1 MRRASSCNFRSVR
14 ERFEE
19 EFWDDRPEC
28 SGRRGGRRYVQPR
41 RDLRVNRFD
50 LAWLLWCS
58 PSMLPIPGTFS
69 VVHLE
74 ESVAAASLKL
84 DEEEIATLAG

>member
-1 MRRASSCNFRSVR
+1 MTVQNVRADAEAVGTFNL
-14 ERFEE
+14 
-19 EFWDDRPEC
+19 
-28 SGRRGGRRYVQPR
+28 GG
-41 RDLRVNRFD
+41 DLRVNRFD

-69 VVHLE
+69 VVHLG